1 MWGPREGAEA
11 AKGLPGGPLPP
22 GEADGEGSADCIRA
36 RPDLT
41 HFCGCC
47 HQPLASVA
55 GIPKEAANPPLPA
68 LPAVA
73 SAATSKMDK
82 SSAMVSDASSDLS
95 PKCPAK
101 ASGGG
106 DAATAAGGADIG
118 TCSGAGDEQEAAP
131 APPAAEDSGAAQ
143 PAGGVANSVA
153 DASTS
158 AAAAGAVTE
167 ATAGADEEDDD
178 DEAAAAA
185 APGGGAG
192 DAAEG
197 SCSAGATPGTSG
209 RICRNGRNGVR
220 NGVSAGVGLC
230 CPLQPPAA
238 AGAAAAAVAEAP
250 AEGTSCSAPPG
261 AAAAVA
267 ATASTSSMRLS
278 TLLFLSFLDF
288 FAAAAAGETG
298 VEGPPSGELRG
309 RGSLST
315 EDMLCSSMTM
325 FMKLGRLHAS
335 LWMQLNAKSVIEA
348 AVGNGHC
355 VRESS
360 ILRTRSA
367 ASPESG
373 LMSSSRKIHS
383 SLDSATCCAGK
394 RPVNNSSN
402 TMPAE

>member
-158 AAAAGAVTE
+158 AAAAGA
-167 ATAGADEEDDD
+167 
-178 DEAAAAA
+178 
-185 APGGGAG
+185 GGG
-192 DAAEG
+192 
-197 SCSAGATPGTSG
+197 SCGPGPRG
-209 RICRNGRNGVR
+209 EAQQRRNADQG
-220 NGVSAGVGLC
+220 
-230 CPLQPPAA
+230 
-238 AGAAAAAVAEAP
+238 
-250 AEGTSCSAPPG
+250 
-261 AAAAVA
+261 
-267 ATASTSSMRLS
+267 
-278 TLLFLSFLDF
+278 
-288 FAAAAAGETG
+288 
-298 VEGPPSGELRG
+298 RG
-309 RGSLST
+309 RGSATGEEPRGLPARPRSPYNRRSGILELSHI
-315 EDMLCSSMTM
+315 LAAP
-325 FMKLGRLHAS
+325 GRLRCWQEGAHD
-335 LWMQLNAKSVIEA
+335 LQ
-348 AVGNGHC
+348 
-355 VRESS
+355 
-360 ILRTRSA
+360 
-367 ASPESG
+367 
-373 LMSSSRKIHS
+373 
-383 SLDSATCCAGK
+383 K
-394 RPVNNSSN
+394 RPRLRKGCV
-402 TMPAE
+402 AEGIPPGNAHRGLVTH